1 MSRETF
7 RRENARRS
15 HVTSAGVSLYHRNV
29 NKLSDGVEPMRK
41 PAILTTLAACALTA
55 AACGAPAPTAKTSNS
70 SSQPSNAQTSIQ
82 HGTNSSSDAGV
93 ASSHDGA
100 GAAPG
105 ALATKPP
112 VETPAM
118 DAKIEKAEAKAKAA
132 GASDADKKAAAKAY
146 FERADF
152 FRGEGSPVLYKFALR
167 DYRLGLRYDPTDAD
181 ARGKMNEII
190 AIYKQMNRPVPELGN
205 EQ

>member
-1 MSRETF
+1 
-7 RRENARRS
+7 
-15 HVTSAGVSLYHRNV
+15 
-29 NKLSDGVEPMRK
+29 MRK
-41 PAILTTLAACALTA
+41 PAIVTALAACALTA

-70 SSQPSNAQTSIQ
+70 NSPTANSQTSIQ
-82 HGTNSSSDAGV
+82 HGTNPSSDAGV
-93 ASSHDGA
+93 AASHGGA
-100 GAAPG
+100 EQSGAAV
-105 ALATKPP
+105 ATKPP

-132 GASDADKKAAAKAY
+132 GASEADKKAAAKAY

-167 DYRLGLRYDPTDAD
+167 DYRVGLRYDPTDSD
-181 ARGKMNEII
+181 ARGKMDEII

>member
-1 MSRETF
+1 
-7 RRENARRS
+7 
-15 HVTSAGVSLYHRNV
+15 
-29 NKLSDGVEPMRK
+29 MRK

-70 SSQPSNAQTSIQ
+70 SSPTANSQTTPQTSIQ
-82 HGTNSSSDAGV
+82 HGTSPSTDAGV
-93 ASSHDGA
+93 ASSHGGAEQSA
-100 GAAPG
+100 GAS
-105 ALATKPP
+105 ATKPP

-152 FRGEGSPVLYKFALR
+152 FRGEGSPMLYKFALR
-167 DYRLGLRYDPTDAD
+167 DYRLGLRYDPADAD
-181 ARGKMNEII
+181 ARGKMDEII

>member
-1 MSRETF
+1 
-7 RRENARRS
+7 
-15 HVTSAGVSLYHRNV
+15 
-29 NKLSDGVEPMRK
+29 MRK
-41 PAILTTLAACALTA
+41 PAIVTALAACALTA

-70 SSQPSNAQTSIQ
+70 NSPTAKSQTANSQTSIQ
-82 HGTNSSSDAGV
+82 HGTNPSSDAGV
-93 ASSHDGA
+93 AASHGGA
-100 GAAPG
+100 EQSANAVE
-105 ALATKPP
+105 TKPP

-118 DAKIEKAEAKAKAA
+118 DAKIEKAVAKAKAT

-167 DYRLGLRYDPTDAD
+167 DYRLGLRYDPTDSD
-181 ARGKMNEII
+181 ARGKMDEII

-205 EQ
+205 DL

>member
-1 MSRETF
+1 
-7 RRENARRS
+7 
-15 HVTSAGVSLYHRNV
+15 
-29 NKLSDGVEPMRK
+29 MRK
-41 PAILTTLAACALTA
+41 PAIVTALAAFALTA

-70 SSQPSNAQTSIQ
+70 NSQTANSQTSIQ
-82 HGTNSSSDAGV
+82 HGTNPSSDAGV
-93 ASSHDGA
+93 TASHGGA
-100 GAAPG
+100 EQSGAA
-105 ALATKPP
+105 AATKPP
-112 VETPAM
+112 VETPAL

-132 GASDADKKAAAKAY
+132 GASEADKKAAAKAY

-167 DYRLGLRYDPTDAD
+167 DYRVGLRYDPTDSD
-181 ARGKMNEII
+181 ARGKMDEII

>member
-1 MSRETF
+1 M
-7 RRENARRS
+7 
-15 HVTSAGVSLYHRNV
+15 YHRYV

-41 PAILTTLAACALTA
+41 PAILTTLAACALA

-70 SSQPSNAQTSIQ
+70 NSPTANSQAANSQTSIQ
-82 HGTNSSSDAGV
+82 HGTSPSSDAGV
-93 ASSHDGA
+93 ASSHGGAEQSA
-100 GAAPG
+100 GAV
-105 ALATKPP
+105 ATKPP

-132 GASDADKKAAAKAY
+132 GAGDADKKAAAKAY

-167 DYRLGLRYDPTDAD
+167 DYRLGLRYDPTDKD
-181 ARGKMNEII
+181 ARGKMDEII
-190 AIYKQMNRPVPELGN
+190 AIYNGMGRPVPELGN

>member
-1 MSRETF
+1 
-7 RRENARRS
+7 
-15 HVTSAGVSLYHRNV
+15 
-29 NKLSDGVEPMRK
+29 MRK
-41 PAILTTLAACALTA
+41 TAILTALAACALTA

-70 SSQPSNAQTSIQ
+70 NSPTANTQTSIQ
-82 HGTNSSSDAGV
+82 HGTNPSSDAGV
-93 ASSHDGA
+93 AASHGGA
-100 GAAPG
+100 EQSATAV
-105 ALATKPP
+105 ATKPP

-132 GASDADKKAAAKAY
+132 GASEADKKAAAKAY

-167 DYRLGLRYDPTDAD
+167 DYRVGLRYDPTDSD